1 MVVEFVVL
9 ILVALTIAFT
19 LRLFLVQV
27 FYIPSSSML
36 PTLEVDDR
44 MVVEKLSYRFDEPQR
59 GDVVVFRGE
68 SATGPVQ
75 RPLVRRVLRG
85 AAQFVGMVPLDSS
98 DLVKRVAGLPGEEIE
113 LIDGVLHV
121 DGVAFDE
128 PYRFGPDRSTFG
140 PVVVPEGTLFFLGD
154 NRSNSSDSRGQLGFV
169 ARERVVGRA
178 VAVVWPVRNIGSL
191 RGQRPV
197 VSLLEVDERPGQA
210 IPGNVG

>member
-1 MVVEFVVL
+1 VL
-9 ILVALTIAFT
+9 ILIALTVAFA
-19 LRLFLVQV
+19 LRSFVLQV

-44 MVVEKLSYRFDEPQR
+44 MVVEKLSYRFGEPQR

-68 SATGPVQ
+68 SSTDPVQ

-98 DLVKRVAGLPGEEIE
+98 DLVKRVAGLPGEEIR
-113 LIDGVLHV
+113 LVDGVLHV

-128 PYRFGPDRSTFG
+128 PYRFGADRSSFG

-154 NRSNSSDSRGQLGFV
+154 NRSNSSDSRGRLGFV

-178 VAVVWPVRNIGSL
+178 MAIVWPVENIGSL

-197 VSLLEVDERPGQA
+197 AQSADVEHRSDQA